1 VYTRLQSTAVD
12 EVRPALQPTPRSHLG
27 PKVPSPMVTL
37 GLVVPSRR
45 PPTDHRTVTH
55 VPKQDEISDGAASMR
70 QAVIQADRAGVLSA
84 NETVEDIATSDL
96 KYVMC
101 NFYLASIVS
110 RTRTPDPAARA
121 PIATEASDALEAF
134 LTMCETHEL
143 LTEQARAV
151 RERQKQGGTPDPATA
166 RADKVAGFKR
176 ERAIRARLEELD
188 AERRR
193 RAEEALLNADWDD
206 EDPDASPED
215 EESDRERWLLV
226 IEDSI
231 GKALDDVP
239 HLAQELEM
247 IGRREELQAQRPG
260 PRGGVNA
267 PGRGVYTLLPDGSVN
282 PGFNDGSIGGEGSM
296 GGGLPPGVPRE
307 LMERLGKMYGTG
319 VAGGATRSV
328 EQIRSEVFRPSHI
341 LPTMTVEQAGEI
353 EYAEMREREL
363 RSAENAAR
371 AAREEAEMT
380 EEERETRDLA
390 KARSWDEFKDDN
402 PFGHGNSKLRPCG

>member
-1 VYTRLQSTAVD
+1 MSNPEELPLAQNFARGLDVYTRLQSTAVD
-12 EVRPALQPTPRSHLG
+12 EVRPAFQPTHPVS
-27 PKVPSPMVTL
+27 PEVPSPMFTL

-101 NFYLASIVS
+101 NFYLASIVA

-143 LTEQARAV
+143 LTEQAGAV
-151 RERQKQGGTPDPATA
+151 RERQKQGDTPDPATA

-239 HLAQELEM
+239 MDSIDLVVTLCAEEQCPVFPAEVKRLAW
-247 IGRREELQAQRPG
+247 P
-260 PRGGVNA
+260 
-267 PGRGVYTLLPDGSVN
+267 LPD
-282 PGFNDGSIGGEGSM
+282 PGGTPGLDG
-296 GGGLPPGVPRE
+296 
-307 LMERLGKMYGTG
+307 Y
-319 VAGGATRSV
+319 
-328 EQIRSEVFRPSHI
+328 
-341 LPTMTVEQAGEI
+341 
-353 EYAEMREREL
+353 
-363 RSAENAAR
+363 RSA
-371 AAREEAEMT
+371 
-380 EEERETRDLA
+380 RDEIRRRLPGL
-390 KARSWDEFKDDN
+390 WT
-402 PFGHGNSKLRPCG
+402 